1 MNPLN
6 ERVILRNP
14 RIVTLVLV
22 LGLAAS
28 LLGSLAARR
37 LQVKATRARV
47 VQEAAIAQE
56 NLNYTIHAYRDILL
70 GFRGHS
76 TAALGLNRERF
87 HQYFAAMDLQTHHPG
102 LLSVSYG
109 MEIPGADRD
118 AVERHL
124 RREMGDPGFTIRPE
138 GVRPSYFVL
147 LFAEPRESNRASVG
161 RDTRTLPG
169 QSLDIDRA
177 RDTGSLVLTGPMK
190 VLQYDGPDPGL
201 LMRLPL
207 YHGAP
212 ATVEERRRAFLGCI
226 NGAFRVQDLIAEAL
240 GKETLRKLEVA
251 ITDAGPWGN
260 PGPPRHLYG
269 TPLVGGRKVE
279 RTVEVFGR
287 IWNFEFRARPE
298 FAGSAEWSL
307 PVGIGASGCL
317 ITLLLWGLMASL
329 AQTGQ
334 RARLMALQMTG
345 QLREEESRTEA
356 MALAVPDP
364 MAVLDED
371 GRFLHIYGQHP
382 TVLGAAPEALL
393 GTTVTQALPLEAAGT
408 LLGAVRKALE
418 THRLQTAGFELTTP
432 AGRCDYEGRI
442 LAMGRPLDG
451 KACVVLSIRDI
462 TERTRAE
469 EIART
474 KQKLESLGVLAGGI
488 AHDFNNFLTAI
499 LGHVNMAQDLLEPG
513 SAATQML
520 RRAESSVLRAAELAH
535 QMLAYSGRGT
545 LKVDLLD
552 LNLTVMEMTELLAVS
567 IAKKAELEFH
577 LEPGLPMIMADA
589 AQVQQVVMNLVTN
602 ASDAIGD
609 RTGTIT
615 IETRLLTADG
625 PYLETR
631 FPGQGLE
638 PGAYAALLVT
648 DTGCGMDP
656 ETRKRIFDPFYTTK
670 ATGRGLGLSALQ
682 GILRGHRAGIHIVS
696 EPGRGSR
703 FEILFPSAGPAPG
716 REARA
721 ASGTAGANPLAGV
734 ALVADDEPMVRS
746 IVADF
751 LEHRGMEVLTAVDGQ
766 EALEIFTLHRRRVD
780 VVLLDITMPRMDG
793 NEAFR
798 AIRALEPRVPVIL
811 LSGFSARDVATP
823 PPGTAPALFVQKPF
837 RTSDLEEAVRKV
849 RTGLWKTGNEG
860 RG

>member
-1 MNPLN
+1 VNPLN
-6 ERVILRNP
+6 QRVILRNP
-14 RIVTLVLV
+14 RIVTFVLV

-28 LLGSLAARR
+28 LVGALAARR
-37 LQVKATRARV
+37 FQVKATRTRV
-47 VQEAAIAQE
+47 EQEAVIAQE
-56 NLNYTIHAYRDILL
+56 NLHYTIQAYRDILM

-76 TAALGLNRERF
+76 TAALGLNRDRF
-87 HQYFAAMDLQTHHPG
+87 HQYFASLDLRTHHPG

-109 MEIPGADRD
+109 VEIPGAGRDRAEQD
-118 AVERHL
+118 L
-124 RREMGDPGFTIRPE
+124 RREMGDPTFAIHPP
-138 GVRPSYFVL
+138 GVRPRYFVL
-147 LFAEPRESNRASVG
+147 LFAEPRESNRTSIG
-161 RDTRTLPG
+161 RDTRTIPG
-169 QSLDIDRA
+169 QGLDIDRA
-177 RDTGSLVLTGPMK
+177 RDTGALVLTGPMK

-212 ATVEERRRAFLGCI
+212 ATLEERRRSFLGCI

-251 ITDAGPWGN
+251 ITDAGPWGD
-260 PGPPRHLYG
+260 PGPARQLYG
-269 TPLVGGRKVE
+269 APLTEGRKLE

-298 FAGSAEWSL
+298 FAGTAEWSL
-307 PVGIGASGCL
+307 PVGIGVSGCL
-317 ITLLLWGLMASL
+317 ITLLLWGLMTSL

-334 RARLMALQMTG
+334 RARLMALRMTE

-371 GRFLHIYGQHP
+371 GRFLRIYGQHP
-382 TVLGAAPEALL
+382 RVLGA
-393 GTTVTQALPLEAAGT
+393 AAGT
-408 LLGAVRKALE
+408 LLGATIPQVLPRDAAESLLGAVHKALD
-418 THRLQTAGFELTTP
+418 THRLQTAVFELSTP
-432 AGRCDYEGRI
+432 EGRCDFEGRI
-442 LAMGRPLDG
+442 LRMGQPLDG
-451 KACVVLSIRDI
+451 KACVVLSLRDI

-499 LGHVNMAQDLLEPG
+499 LGHVNMAQDLIEPDSG
-513 SAATQML
+513 AAPML
-520 RRAESSVLRAAELAH
+520 RRAEASVLRAAELAH
-535 QMLAYSGRGT
+535 QMLAYSGRGS

-552 LNLTVMEMTELLAVS
+552 LNLMVMEMTELLSVS
-567 IAKKAELEFH
+567 IAKKADLEFH

-589 AQVQQVVMNLVTN
+589 VQVQQVVMNLVTN
-602 ASDAIGD
+602 ASDAIAD
-609 RTGTIT
+609 RTGSIA
-615 IETRLLTADG
+615 IETRLLVADRAF
-625 PYLETR
+625 LEAR

-638 PGAYAALLVT
+638 PGTYAMLLVT

-670 ATGRGLGLSALQ
+670 ATGRGLGLSALL
-682 GILRGHRAGIHIVS
+682 GILRGHKAGIHITS
-696 EPGRGSR
+696 APGQGSR

-716 REARA
+716 RNLSGASA
-721 ASGTAGANPLAGV
+721 AAGATPLTGL

-751 LEHRGMEVLTAVDGQ
+751 LEHRGMQVLAAADGQ
-766 EALEIFTLHRRRVD
+766 EALELFTQHRGRVD

-798 AIRALEPRVPVIL
+798 AIRALDPQVPVIL

-837 RTSDLEEAVRKV
+837 RTVDLEEAVRKV
-849 RTGLWKTGNEG
+849 RARPLDA
-860 RG
+860 